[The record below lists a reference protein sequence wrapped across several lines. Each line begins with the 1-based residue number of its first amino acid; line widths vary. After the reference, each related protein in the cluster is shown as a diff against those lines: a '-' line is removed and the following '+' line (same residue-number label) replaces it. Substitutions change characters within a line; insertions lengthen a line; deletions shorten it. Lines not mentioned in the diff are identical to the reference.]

1 MKREYAHLLNV
12 AGNNADYY
20 RSCEEHKAAVAS
32 AKVHAAQVE
41 EAQAS
46 ARQALWRERE
56 LEDMRVTAI
65 RESEMSVDLSNL
77 ANVLGRW
84 RTGCPTRRETI
95 ESSYAQTLD
104 AHEREDRPIDFHALP
119 FEGWV
124 MFLPAF
130 LDLKVGGSH
139 PRYDFVRSNPPAGEF
154 VFISHRGPADPV
166 RWQPMLPLI
175 NRYLG
180 DTWKVDVLDGTSI
193 VLSRRPELPALIH
206 FTPSLLR
213 KGEVLFGFDQLTG
226 HPYYVPLARLTH
238 VLVGGQSGVGKS
250 VLLNQCLR
258 SLLFNLDLI
267 DELVLVDLKGG
278 VELSRYKA
286 LSPKIRFIK
295 TYDELPAL
303 AEDLVATMYQRLDTL
318 EQNGEL
324 QVKTGF
330 RIVIIDEF
338 AAIQ

>member
-166 RWQPMLPLI
+166 RWQPMLQGVAFLSHQLGSFIGAYGGGLVYDLLGSYNMAWKTGVTLGLI
-175 NRYLG
+175 AGIAQLCSA
-180 DTWKVDVLDGTSI
+180 W
-193 VLSRRPELPALIH
+193 RRQDP
-206 FTPSLLR
+206 
-213 KGEVLFGFDQLTG
+213 
-226 HPYYVPLARLTH
+226 PLA
-238 VLVGGQSGVGKS
+238 
-250 VLLNQCLR
+250 
-258 SLLFNLDLI
+258 
-267 DELVLVDLKGG
+267 
-278 VELSRYKA
+278 A
-286 LSPKIRFIK
+286 A
-295 TYDELPAL
+295 PA
-303 AEDLVATMYQRLDTL
+303 
-318 EQNGEL
+318 
-324 QVKTGF
+324 
-330 RIVIIDEF
+330 
-338 AAIQ
+338 